1 MDDMKSLWAKINAA
15 AIPGFTGPLT
25 LVGGYA
31 IATFLTDL
39 AALKTAYTTAQ
50 VRRAGDIARTKA
62 PQRHSRSGVHRPA
75 RLSRGGGWPVQHH
88 RPAGQHAPPIVSRT
102 RLAPRC
108 RSRHDQLGRRHA
120 TGPHH
125 LHRQHR
131 PQSVVLRH
139 PPLCQPGLLYR
150 NRIGRGEHRPRQPA
164 EIPDGGPSHQPRQH
178 RQLQSL
184 SRPEHR
190 Q

>member
-62 PQRHSRSGVHRPA
+62 PQRHSRSGEHRTA
-75 RLSRGGGWPVQHH
+75 RLSRGGGCLFNTLP
-88 RPAGQHAPPIVSRT
+88 RLSPEPDSPPDAVV
-102 RLAPRC
+102 
-108 RSRHDQLGRRHA
+108 A
-120 TGPHH
+120 TTSWDAATQQARITCTASTDPN
-125 LHRQHR
+125 LSYYDIRDCAS
-131 PQSVVLRH
+131 PDYTTETESVVGSID
-139 PPLCQPGLLYR
+139 PASPLKFLTAAHLINPG
-150 NRIGRGEHRPRQPA
+150 NIA
-164 EIPDGGPSHQPRQH
+164 SFKA
-178 RQLQSL
+178 
-184 SRPEHR
+184 
-190 Q
+190 

>member
-62 PQRHSRSGVHRPA
+62 PQRH
-75 RLSRGGGWPVQHH
+75 
-88 RPAGQHAPPIVSRT
+88 
-102 RLAPRC
+102 
-108 RSRHDQLGRRHA
+108 
-120 TGPHH
+120 
-125 LHRQHR
+125 
-131 PQSVVLRH
+131 
-139 PPLCQPGLLYR
+139 
-150 NRIGRGEHRPRQPA
+150 
-164 EIPDGGPSHQPRQH
+164 
-178 RQLQSL
+178 
-184 SRPEHR
+184 
-190 Q
+190 